1 MEVEGGQGG
10 GGGEDVREGRGAKK
24 LFLKTQNKETGVFS
38 ESKAGRVGWGSGGI
52 STAFASIRRILAS
65 S

>member
-1 MEVEGGQGG
+1 MPR
-10 GGGEDVREGRGAKK
+10 DCFSKLKARREGPWS
-24 LFLKTQNKETGVFS
+24 TQTGVFS

-52 STAFASIRRILAS
+52 STATASIRRILAS